1 MQVIKII
8 FLAYFQDIVVAHPDD
23 STRLKDN
30 ESAVATDAFSDL
42 RGLEIRVQAVEKAL
56 IEMEQVVVKENGDM
70 HSKLQAAM
78 QQIEELKS
86 ESGLHRRN
94 SALKSEIF
102 EAENGILTKDI
113 MLDHVSECSSYRNGR
128 REQAETNNLVFD
140 LWDTSSPTVGKAK
153 LDDTPNAENDI
164 DSHKCVIS
172 VKKKS
177 QRSTSDVL
185 GEKDSDEGKLNI
197 SKRSTESIQEGNKRK
212 VLQRLDSDVQ
222 KLTNL
227 QITVLDLKREL
238 EITEK
243 GKRGKA
249 VAESETLKGQLNEAE
264 AAIHKLFDLTGK
276 LMKNM
281 EDSFGS
287 ADMKSAL
294 ESEDIGNVS
303 RRRFS
308 EQARRISE
316 KIGRLQLEVQKLQ
329 FVLLKLND
337 ESKGNSR
344 AAETKRRVL
353 LRDYL
358 YGGVRKSSKRKKTPF
373 CACIQPPTQGD

>member
-1 MQVIKII
+1 M
-8 FLAYFQDIVVAHPDD
+8 
-23 STRLKDN
+23 KDN
-30 ESAVATDAFSDL
+30 ENAVATDAFSDL
-42 RGLEIRVQAVEKAL
+42 HGLEIRVRAVEKEL
-56 IEMEQVVVKENGDM
+56 VEMEQLVVKENVNM

-78 QQIEELKS
+78 QQIQELKS
-86 ESGLHRRN
+86 ESSLHRRN
-94 SALKSEIF
+94 SAPKSEI

-140 LWDTSSPTVGKAK
+140 LWDTTSLTVGKAK

-164 DSHKCVIS
+164 DFHKRVVS
-172 VKKKS
+172 VKKTC
-177 QRSTSDVL
+177 QRPASDVL
-185 GEKDSDEGKLNI
+185 GEKYSGEGKLNI

-222 KLTNL
+222 KLNNL

-249 VAESETLKGQLNEAE
+249 MAESDTLKGQLNEAE

-294 ESEDIGNVS
+294 ESEEIGNIS
-303 RRRFS
+303 RRRCS

-353 LRDYL
+353 LQDYL
-358 YGGVRKSSKRKKTPF
+358 YGRVRKSNNRKKAPF

>member
-1 MQVIKII
+1 MDVLLGELQVSMFYHILYEQKIHELAEACQSFNVQITSKDKDIKLERKRERFDSENEDLNTQLAAYGPAI
-8 FLAYFQDIVVAHPDD
+8 FSLSQCISSLEKHSYLHGNSKTPDNDDTKDIVVAHPAD

-30 ESAVATDAFSDL
+30 ENAVATDAFSDL
-42 RGLEIRVQAVEKAL
+42 HGLEIRVRSVEKAMA
-56 IEMEQVVVKENGDM
+56 EMEQLVVQENVNM

-94 SALKSEIF
+94 SAPRSEIF
-102 EAENGILTKDI
+102 EAEKWNFDQGVI
-113 MLDHVSECSSYRNGR
+113 MLDHVSECSSYRNDR

-140 LWDTSSPTVGKAK
+140 LWDTANPTVGKAK

-164 DSHKCVIS
+164 DFHKPVMS
-172 VKKKS
+172 VKKKC
-177 QRSTSDVL
+177 QRPASDVL
-185 GEKDSDEGKLNI
+185 GEKDWGDGKLNI

-249 VAESETLKGQLNEAE
+249 VAESETLKGQLSEAE
-264 AAIHKLFDLTGK
+264 AAICQ
-276 LMKNM
+276 
-281 EDSFGS
+281 
-287 ADMKSAL
+287 
-294 ESEDIGNVS
+294 I
-303 RRRFS
+303 
-308 EQARRISE
+308 I
-316 KIGRLQLEVQKLQ
+316 
-329 FVLLKLND
+329 
-337 ESKGNSR
+337 
-344 AAETKRRVL
+344 
-353 LRDYL
+353 
-358 YGGVRKSSKRKKTPF
+358 
-373 CACIQPPTQGD
+373 